1 MEKDNVKENET
12 EVTTKERKQNVDISK
27 ESENNTN
34 SELKD
39 LIEGNEKVNDSEGDK
54 ESSFGKETFAN
65 ILDQFIILACSSII
79 LLMTDLIMRVFGY
92 QFVREGGVLAM
103 VVMFIYFVIN
113 CFYEQLLKK
122 TKLKNT
128 IAKRILNL

>member
-12 EVTTKERKQNVDISK
+12 EVTTKEKNQNVDISK

-39 LIEGNEKVNDSEGDK
+39 LIEGNDSEGDK
-54 ESSFGKETFAN
+54 ELSFGKETFAN

-113 CFYEQLLKK
+113 CFYTQLMER

>member
-54 ESSFGKETFAN
+54 ESSFGKETFAS
-65 ILDQFIILACSSII
+65 SSII

>member
-1 MEKDNVKENET
+1 MEKDNIKENET
-12 EVTTKERKQNVDISK
+12 EVTTEEKKQNVDFSK
-27 ESENNTN
+27 ESENN
-34 SELKD
+34 ELKD
-39 LIEGNEKVNDSEGDK
+39 LIKGDR
-54 ESSFGKETFAN
+54 EPSFGKETFAN
-65 ILDQFIILACSSII
+65 ILDQFIILAGSSII
-79 LLMTDLIMRVFGY
+79 LLITDLIMRAFGY

-113 CFYEQLLKK
+113 CFYTQLMER